1 MDKIILDSF
10 VLETIIGTFPT
21 ERERKQ
27 EIIVSIEINTDLK
40 EAGLTGDL
48 SKSLDYFALY
58 NEISEMAE
66 KSDFFLLES
75 LAEEIAKLILEKPLA
90 FKVKIKITKPK
101 ALEKAIAS
109 IEIERKKDT
118 ELK

>member
-10 VLETIIGTFPT
+10 ILETIIGTFPV
-21 ERERKQ
+21 EREKKQ
-27 EIIVSIEINTDLK
+27 EIIASIEISTDLR

-48 SKSLDYFALY
+48 NKSLDYFTLY
-58 NEISEMAE
+58 NEICEMAD

-75 LAEEIAKLILEKPLA
+75 LAEEIARLILEKPLA
-90 FKVKIKITKPK
+90 YGVKIKITKQK

-109 IEIERKKDT
+109 IEIERQKDI
-118 ELK
+118 E